1 MTANSQ
7 VTLDLSDLKKHIIRI
22 YINRSMQ
29 SNLQSII
36 EDLPLGPISHDISL
50 ETSNGGADI
59 TELLVGA
66 GPESESAVSASH
78 GVTLVKL
85 RLAAAIAK
93 RERVTNYAGRRCL
106 TVSHIFS

>member
-1 MTANSQ
+1 
-7 VTLDLSDLKKHIIRI
+7 
-22 YINRSMQ
+22 MQ

-59 TELLVGA
+59 TELLVGT